1 MIDEVTR
8 TRSPEAE
15 AVRSAGR
22 TDVCSSE
29 SEPIRVHAAASS
41 NPP

>member
-8 TRSPEAE
+8 TRSPEGE

-29 SEPIRVHAAASS
+29 PIRVHAAASS